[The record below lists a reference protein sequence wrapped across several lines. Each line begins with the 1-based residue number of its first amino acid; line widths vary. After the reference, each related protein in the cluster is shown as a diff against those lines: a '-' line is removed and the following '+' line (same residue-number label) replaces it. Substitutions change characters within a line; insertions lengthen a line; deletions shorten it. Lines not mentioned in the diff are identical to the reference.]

1 MKFLNPPQ
9 SPFYK
14 GGGESIHFSSLL
26 QRKGEERVFIPPF
39 EKGGLGGIFYA
50 LAATATGS
58 LAAFFQGT

>member
-26 QRKGEERVFIPPF
+26 QRGKRVFIPPF